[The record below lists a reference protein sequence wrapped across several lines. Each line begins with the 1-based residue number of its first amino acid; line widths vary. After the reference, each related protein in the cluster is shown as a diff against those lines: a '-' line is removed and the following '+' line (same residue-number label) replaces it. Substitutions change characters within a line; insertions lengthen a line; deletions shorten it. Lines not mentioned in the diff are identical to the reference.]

1 MINEDEVKGKARE
14 EAGKVERKI
23 GQATDD
29 VSTAISG
36 AAKEV
41 AGKIQKDWGK
51 TKDAVEDA
59 VDPNV
64 PPRPL

>member
-1 MINEDEVKGKARE
+1 MINTDEVKGKIRE
-14 EAGKVERKI
+14 ETGKAERKF

-29 VSTAISG
+29 VGTAASG
-36 AAKEV
+36 AAREV
-41 AGKIQKDWGK
+41 AGKVQKEWGK